1 MGNCGSTE
9 EGQLG
14 YSAVGSHPNSPQD
27 EEVSKSIDKQIR
39 LDEKRLSREHKL
51 LLLGAGESGKTTIL
65 KVSGLALQT
74 VSLSA
79 IVTKLAYMDLVC
91 SK

>member
-9 EGQLG
+9 EGNATG
-14 YSAVGSHPNSPQD
+14 YATVGSGPDSLGD
-27 EEVSKSIDKQIR
+27 AEKSRDIDRMLKQE
-39 LDEKRLSREHKL
+39 EKRLAREYKL

-65 KVSGLALQT
+65 KVGPADCFCPRQAFRLFFFSN
-74 VSLSA
+74 
-79 IVTKLAYMDLVC
+79 